1 MLLNLKK
8 IFSEKNNISDNEI
21 DPKLAFSALLIEAG
35 MTDGNLDNN
44 EKNTID
50 KLLSNFFELSPNETS
65 KLIKEAIEVQGNS
78 SQIIH
83 LTRSI
88 KENFSENQRIN
99 MVQMMWEVILSDGE
113 EHMYEQN
120 LMRRIAGLLYISDKS
135 SGIAR
140 KTALKEISSK

>member
-1 MLLNLKK
+1 MLHNLKK
-8 IFSEKNNISDNEI
+8 IFSDKKIISNNEI
-21 DPKLAFSALLIEAG
+21 NPKLAFSALLIEAG
-35 MTDGNLDNN
+35 MSDGSLDDD
-44 EKNTID
+44 EKKTVH
-50 KLLSNFFELSPNETS
+50 KLLSNFFELSQNDTS
-65 KLIKEAIEVQGNS
+65 KLINEAIEIQGNS
-78 SQIIH
+78 NQIIH

-99 MVQMMWEVILSDGE
+99 IVQMMWEVILSDGE